1 MAAAVRLI
9 RAKLSRLSLVFLN
22 TSHTIVTLSS
32 NGASRWRRLHFPPR
46 KKLHWGIVLGT
57 SGVLCG
63 SVVLCSVS
71 TGFAERMSR
80 CVKQNDSFE
89 LERFI
94 KQGHDVN
101 QRHPLGWTPL
111 HVAAVNGSE
120 KCLTLLILAGADVNA
135 KEEFTTP
142 FKTAQKK
149 HMRSFDVIFM
159 REDDFSDRLNQRANF
174 SGFTPLHYAALSD
187 SHECVRRLIDAGAD
201 PTLKDSTGYSAVDYA
216 GSPKIKEFLNGKMET
231 QKLHASIDCLF
242 FTAGKTELA
251 KQVAR
256 YLHKDNKKGFIRL
269 DMSEYQEKHEVAKMI
284 GAPPG
289 YIGHDQ
295 GGFLTKKLKE
305 CPSAVVLFDEVDKA
319 HPDVLT
325 VMLQLFDEGRLT
337 DGQGKTIVCKDAIFV
352 MTSNLASEEIA
363 NHALELRREA
373 KEAAEHREEG
383 GEISEKVTIS
393 RKFKERVVQ
402 PILKLH
408 FKRDEFLGRIN
419 EMVYFLP
426 FSRSELLTL
435 VTRELDFWSKMA
447 LKRHDI
453 HISWD
458 REVIDALADGYD
470 VHYGA
475 RSIKHEV
482 ERRVVNQLAAAH
494 ERELISPGCSL
505 HLTVDLPKGHGGK
518 SLGDDAAP
526 TIKLQ
531 LIKEGKKK
539 VDIDVGNVFVP
550 EDKLFF

>member
-1 MAAAVRLI
+1 MAAAARLI

-32 NGASRWRRLHFPPR
+32 NGASRWRRLYFPRR

-216 GSPKIKEFLNGKMET
+216 GSPKIKEFWNGKMET
-231 QKLHASIDCLF
+231 
-242 FTAGKTELA
+242 
-251 KQVAR
+251 
-256 YLHKDNKKGFIRL
+256 GFIRL

-383 GEISEKVTIS
+383 GEITEKVTIS

-458 REVIDALADGYD
+458 REVIDVLADGYD